1 MFSSFF
7 QLVKKM
13 GGTKGVF
20 KGGDL
25 SKNVNPQQMAQFAQM
40 MPPGVLSKMG
50 GKEGLQNMIKQLQQ
64 GGGGMPGGMPG
75 GMEGLGGMDMEQ
87 MMKKMGGGGG
97 RGRGKRR

>member
-1 MFSSFF
+1 
-7 QLVKKM
+7 M
-13 GGTKGVF
+13 GGIKGVF

-25 SKNVNPQQMAQFAQM
+25 SKNVNSQQMAQFAQM

-50 GKEGLQNMIKQLQQ
+50 GKEGFQNMIKQLQQ
-64 GGGGMPGGMPG
+64 GGGGMPG